1 MDDNR
6 FAFYRNDRCIWFTEI
21 TFLRP
26 LDFVCIVL
34 YCKLSALISFASI
47 VFVNDHSNKLANVTR
62 MIAGTLIDLACM
74 ERHEKPNKF

>member
-1 MDDNR
+1 
-6 FAFYRNDRCIWFTEI
+6 
-21 TFLRP
+21 
-26 LDFVCIVL
+26 
-34 YCKLSALISFASI
+34 LSALISFASI